1 MRIPRGK
8 PLLMALWIAA
18 AIAVVSRV
26 NGCTTDSLWEPTQP
40 DCPPDSL
47 CHEQGKGVG
56 GQ

>member
-1 MRIPRGK
+1 MR
-8 PLLMALWIAA
+8 LLKSKAFIMALWLAA

-26 NGCTTDSLWEPTQP
+26 NGCSSDHPTPP
-40 DCPPDSL
+40 DCPADSV